1 MTVGGGFKRISR
13 QDKSHLTAFNARGQ
27 DRPAKPQESELYVY
41 AIISDGGFQY
51 RVQDGLEFEV
61 QLRDLPADAK
71 TIEFDRVLMV
81 GDLPDGPQI
90 GQPTVPGARVIA
102 SVMGEIKGDKQI
114 IQKFARRKGY
124 HLKKGH
130 RQRYLRVRVDKIA
143 I

>member
-1 MTVGGGFKRISR
+1 M
-13 QDKSHLTAFNARGQ
+13 
-27 DRPAKPQESELYVY
+27 Y

-51 RVQDGLEFEV
+51 RVEDGLEFEI

-81 GDLPDGPQI
+81 GNLPDGPQI
-90 GQPTVPGARVIA
+90 GQPLVAGARVTA
-102 SVMGEIKGDKQI
+102 SVLGEVKGDKQI

>member
-1 MTVGGGFKRISR
+1 M
-13 QDKSHLTAFNARGQ
+13 
-27 DRPAKPQESELYVY
+27 Y

-51 RVQDGLEFEV
+51 RVQDGLEFEI
-61 QLRDLPADAK
+61 QLRDLPEDAK

-81 GDLPDGPQI
+81 GDLGDGPQI
-90 GQPTVPGARVIA
+90 GQPLVTGA
-102 SVMGEIKGDKQI
+102 SVSATVLGEIKGDKQI

-143 I
+143 L

>member
-1 MTVGGGFKRISR
+1 M
-13 QDKSHLTAFNARGQ
+13 
-27 DRPAKPQESELYVY
+27 Y

-51 RVQDGLEFEV
+51 RVEDGLEFEI

-81 GDLPDGPQI
+81 GNLPEGPQI
-90 GQPTVPGARVIA
+90 GQPLVAGARVTA
-102 SVMGEIKGDKQI
+102 SVLGEVKGDKQI
-114 IQKFARRKGY
+114 VQKFARRKGY

>member
-1 MTVGGGFKRISR
+1 M
-13 QDKSHLTAFNARGQ
+13 
-27 DRPAKPQESELYVY
+27 Y

-81 GDLPDGPQI
+81 GDLADGPQI
-90 GQPTVPGARVIA
+90 GQPLVAGARVLATIL
-102 SVMGEIKGDKQI
+102 GEIKGDKQI

-130 RQRYLRVRVDKIA
+130 RQRFLRVRVDKIA
-143 I
+143 T

>member
-1 MTVGGGFKRISR
+1 M
-13 QDKSHLTAFNARGQ
+13 
-27 DRPAKPQESELYVY
+27 Y

-90 GQPTVPGARVIA
+90 GQPTVAGARVIA

-130 RQRYLRVRVDKIA
+130 RQRFLRVRVDKIA

>member
-1 MTVGGGFKRISR
+1 M
-13 QDKSHLTAFNARGQ
+13 
-27 DRPAKPQESELYVY
+27 Y

-81 GDLPDGPQI
+81 GDLADGPQI
-90 GQPTVPGARVIA
+90 GQPTVPGARVLA
-102 SVMGEIKGDKQI
+102 TVLGEIKGDKQI

-143 I
+143 T

>member
-1 MTVGGGFKRISR
+1 M
-13 QDKSHLTAFNARGQ
+13 
-27 DRPAKPQESELYVY
+27 Y

-61 QLRDLPADAK
+61 QLRELPADAK

-81 GDLPDGPQI
+81 GDLPEGPQI
-90 GQPTVPGARVIA
+90 GQPLVAGARVTA
-102 SVMGEIKGDKQI
+102 TVLGEIKGDKQI

-143 I
+143 V

>member
-1 MTVGGGFKRISR
+1 M
-13 QDKSHLTAFNARGQ
+13 
-27 DRPAKPQESELYVY
+27 Y

-81 GDLPDGPQI
+81 GDLADGPQI
-90 GQPTVPGARVIA
+90 GQPLVAGARVLTT
-102 SVMGEIKGDKQI
+102 VLGEIKGDKQI

-130 RQRYLRVRVDKIA
+130 RQRFLRVRVDKIA
-143 I
+143 T